1 MGDNTALTLDVSIG
15 RANFSA
21 SGESGDVLKAFE
33 DFQALIK
40 GPLHIQLSEE
50 RDVDP
55 EKDDNGG
62 NGGNDGG
69 GGNGAGTEGTSPQV
83 DKVPLRVFL
92 DSKKL
97 PRGNAILAL
106 GIAIWAKRYA
116 EVNEIDVDSAKS
128 YWRDSGRK
136 IPANISRDLG
146 SAATEG
152 WLERLPTKG
161 QFSATSYGEKHF
173 DELESAG

>member
-1 MGDNTALTLDVSIG
+1 MGDSNGFTLDVAIG
-15 RANFSA
+15 RATFSS
-21 SGESGDVLKAFE
+21 SGDSVDVLKAFA
-33 DFQALIK
+33 DFQELIK
-40 GPLHIQLSEE
+40 KPTADLEAPDTHEGEAIDDAGGGTGSSGT
-50 RDVDP
+50 V
-55 EKDDNGG
+55 DNGS
-62 NGGNDGG
+62 
-69 GGNGAGTEGTSPQV
+69 GAMSKE
-83 DKVPLRVFL
+83 KVPLRVFL

-97 PRGNAILAL
+97 PRGNAIIGLA
-106 GIAIWAKRYA
+106 IAIWAKRYA
-116 EVNEIDVDSAKS
+116 NVNEIDVDSAKA

-173 DELESAG
+173 DELEAAGN